1 MGATTREAAIWPDA
15 YNGPMTS
22 LRSSSGSR
30 LNSSTQSSSIKPT
43 AASTSSRLAIAEK
56 LLLAPFGLTQA
67 HLSRALGEIMA
78 NGVDDADLYFQYTR
92 SEGWSLEE
100 GIVKTGSFSIDQGV
114 GVRAVSGEKTAF
126 AYSDDISEASL
137 LDAARTVRSISAA
150 SKSGRVK
157 TTTTKVASSRSL
169 YEDLDP
175 IATLDSTAKVELL
188 GKVEKMAKAKDP
200 RIVQVMAGLA
210 SEYDVVMVA
219 RADGTLAADVRPL
232 VRLSVTVIAE
242 QKGRRE
248 VGSGGGGGRFGL
260 AYFDDEQIAEYVG
273 DAVKAALTNLE
284 ARPAPAGQ
292 MTVVLGPGW
301 PGILLHEAIGHG
313 LEGDFNRK
321 GSSAFSGKI
330 GQRVAAKGVTVL
342 DDGTIADRRGSLN
355 IDDEGNAS
363 QRNVL
368 IEDGILKGYIQDS
381 LNARLMKVKP
391 TGNGRRESYAHVP
404 MPRMTNTYMLGGDKA
419 PEEVV
424 ASIKKGLFASNFGGG
439 QVDITSG
446 KFVFSASEAYW
457 VENGKI
463 QYPVK
468 GATIVGNGPDS
479 LTRVTMIGN
488 DMRLD
493 SGVGTCGKE
502 GQSVPVGVGQPTLRI
517 DGLTVGGT
525 A

>member
-1 MGATTREAAIWPDA
+1 MISREPTLARIATA
-15 YNGPMTS
+15 
-22 LRSSSGSR
+22 
-30 LNSSTQSSSIKPT
+30 QQ
-43 AASTSSRLAIAEK
+43 
-56 LLLAPFGLTQA
+56 LLLDPFGLTPAHLQRALAEIQA
-67 HLSRALGEIMA
+67 HK
-78 NGVDDADLYFQYTR
+78 VDDADLYFQYTR

-137 LDAARTVRSISAA
+137 LDAARTVRAISSAA
-150 SKSGRVK
+150 QSRRA
-157 TTTTKVASSRSL
+157 KVPAQKIAGSRAL
-169 YEDLDP
+169 YPQLDP
-175 IATLDSTAKVELL
+175 IATLDSQAKVGLL
-188 GKVEKMAKAKDP
+188 EQVEHRARAKDP

-210 SEYDVVMVA
+210 SEYDVVLVA

-242 QKGRRE
+242 TRQNGQMRRE
-248 VGSGGGGGRFGL
+248 MGSSGGGGRFGL
-260 AYFDDEQIAEYVG
+260 AYFDDARIAEYV
-273 DAVKAALTNLE
+273 DQAVNAALTNLDS
-284 ARPAPAGQ
+284 RPAPAGE
-292 MTVVLGPGW
+292 MTVVLGSGW

-321 GSSAFSGKI
+321 GSSAFSGRI

-355 IDDEGNAS
+355 VDDEGNAS

-368 IEDGILKGYIQDS
+368 IEDGILKGYIQDAM
-381 LNARLMKVKP
+381 NARLMKARP
-391 TGNGRRESYAHVP
+391 TGNGRRESYAHIP
-404 MPRMTNTYMLGGDKA
+404 MPRMTNTYMLGGDRDPA
-419 PEEVV
+419 EIV
-424 ASIKKGLFASNFGGG
+424 ASIKKGLYASNFGGG

-446 KFVFSASEAYW
+446 KFVFSASEAFW

-468 GATIVGNGPDS
+468 GATLVGNGPDA
-479 LTRVTMIGN
+479 LTRVSMIGN
-488 DMRLD
+488 DMALD
-493 SGVGTCGKE
+493 PGVGTCGKE